1 MAKRLRVLAV
11 CGFGVGT
18 SLILRMNIETVLK
31 KNGVNAEVTNSDI
44 TTAASIPTDMIF
56 TSAELYEQLADKV
69 KVPLVK
75 INNFMSNYEIE
86 EKAMPIIE
94 ELTKNI

>member
-31 KNGVNAEVTNSDI
+31 KHGIAAEVTNSDI
-44 TTAASIPTDMIF
+44 TTASSVPTDVIF
-56 TSAELYEQLADKV
+56 TSAELYAQLESKV
-69 KVPLVK
+69 TVPLIQ
-75 INNFMSNYEIE
+75 INNFMNNTEIE
-86 EKAMPIIE
+86 EKGIPVIE
-94 ELTKNI
+94 ELTKNM